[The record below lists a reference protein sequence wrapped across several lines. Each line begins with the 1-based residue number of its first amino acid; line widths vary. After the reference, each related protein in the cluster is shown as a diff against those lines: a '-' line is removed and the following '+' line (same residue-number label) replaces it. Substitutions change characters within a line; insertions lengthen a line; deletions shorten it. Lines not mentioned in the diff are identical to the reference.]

1 MVTGPTHPPG
11 GYDSDLERERNIDYS
26 SKTYAQSTRDPTL
39 IKPHQSVAEGG
50 MAKKRGV
57 VSRSVTATPRVV
69 TQDKAPK
76 VTVSTYSS
84 S

>member
-11 GYDSDLERERNIDYS
+11 GYDSDLERERNIR

-50 MAKKRGV
+50 VAKKRGV
-57 VSRSVTATPRVV
+57 VSRSVTATLRVV